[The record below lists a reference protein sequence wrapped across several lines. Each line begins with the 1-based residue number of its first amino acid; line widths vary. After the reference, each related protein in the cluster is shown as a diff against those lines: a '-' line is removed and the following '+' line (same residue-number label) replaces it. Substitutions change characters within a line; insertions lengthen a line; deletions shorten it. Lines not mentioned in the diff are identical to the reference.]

1 MMKQRLKLVGLYIL
15 SFVLSVLPVLVYFII
30 NHNRYICT
38 IPDRIKL
45 GFGAVA
51 LCVIIGLKLAGKLK
65 IKSRI
70 VVFAIVFGFSYLLE
84 SILDDLLVF
93 SLLAL
98 VGEAFD
104 MIVGIFIKR
113 EKRKMLLKESA
124 DANAAANEK
133 VIEKIINKVSGR

>member
-15 SFVLSVLPVLVYFII
+15 SFVLSVLPVLIYFLI
-30 NHNRYICT
+30 NRDKYIYT

-70 VVFAIVFGFSYLLE
+70 AVFAIVFAFSYLLE

-98 VGEAFD
+98 IGEGLD
-104 MIVGIFIKR
+104 MVVGIFIKR

-124 DANAAANEK
+124 EINAEANEK
-133 VIEKIINKVSGR
+133 IIEKVIRKVSGR